1 MCVCI
6 FVTGNTVSVYKRCPV
21 WQWHVFLNILCAT
34 LPTSF
39 STMFRTV
46 ECLYTN
52 ISLRACVRPRKIAEN
67 VFSKVL
73 FVRAFSSVHILK
85 TFSPVSVSPQFI
97 YTFLTSTCYGRGW
110 IKQKACLGVTVDRLV
125 GVSRAV
131 NKALPGLLLPSQR
144 KRRTVPI
151 VAIYSCVHFCYLGHG
166 CFLPLVRKRYFIRSS
181 AFSNGRIKQMQV
193 FCISRCVLLTQA
205 SRFWYFVGS

>member
-1 MCVCI
+1 MCVRVYVSSLR
-6 FVTGNTVSVYKRCPV
+6 VTLFLFTNVAPYDSDMYFGIYSVQHCQLLFQRC
-21 WQWHVFLNILCAT
+21 FALGG
-34 LPTSF
+34 
-39 STMFRTV
+39 
-46 ECLYTN
+46 LYTN
-52 ISLRACVRPRKIAEN
+52 ISLRACVRPRKITEN
-67 VFSKVL
+67 VFSKIF
-73 FVRAFSSVHILK
+73 FVPEFSSVHILK

-166 CFLPLVRKRYFIRSS
+166 CFLPLVRKRYFIMSS
-181 AFSNGRIKQMQV
+181 QLFRLAG
-193 FCISRCVLLTQA
+193 
-205 SRFWYFVGS
+205 